1 MPRKTLEFKLEATRI
16 RGLIQDRMVQK
27 LLEDI
32 RKRGKSRQETEMV
45 KIKNKR
51 DWKLYVLLPT

>member
-27 LLEDI
+27 LLENI
-32 RKRGKSRQETEMV
+32 RKTRNSWQETEMV

-51 DWKLYVLLPT
+51 DWILYVHQPI